1 MLIKVNCNV
10 KHDKQKKYFSKL
22 HAEFK
27 FRVTPR
33 NALKGNELRVN
44 EL

>member
-1 MLIKVNCNV
+1 MLNTIN
-10 KHDKQKKYFSKL
+10 KKDFFRL

-44 EL
+44 ELWDF